1 MKVEIIDV
9 KVKEMTHFDL
19 YQLKYWQIEIEGV
32 MFQRTDLQFVT
43 WFWLLWLARTI
54 RKRQS
59 HTTYD
64 SRRRCE

>member
-1 MKVEIIDV
+1 MKVEVIDV

-54 RKRQS
+54 KKRQ
-59 HTTYD
+59 T
-64 SRRRCE
+64 RCE